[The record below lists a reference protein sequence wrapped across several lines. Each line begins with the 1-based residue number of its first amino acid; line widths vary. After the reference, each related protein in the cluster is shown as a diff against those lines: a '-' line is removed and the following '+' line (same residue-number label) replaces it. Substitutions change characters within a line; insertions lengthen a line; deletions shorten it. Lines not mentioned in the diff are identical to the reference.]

1 MFIYNFKVNGGLL
14 LKIIIVILSAFML
27 IVFGIS
33 MYRIFFSSGKFVVN
47 DNIKAKDVTEIE
59 AKQYTNTL
67 QAVHQDIESY
77 IGMKIKVAG
86 YVYRLIDFKEEQFV
100 IARDMLINEEKTQ
113 KLVVG
118 FLCEYKKAS
127 EFEDGQW
134 VTLTGE
140 IQKGKYHEQEIPI
153 LKVLEIQKTDKPEDE
168 FVSAPDDTYIPTS
181 GLL

>member
-1 MFIYNFKVNGGLL
+1 
-14 LKIIIVILSAFML
+14 
-27 IVFGIS
+27 
-33 MYRIFFSSGKFVVN
+33 
-47 DNIKAKDVTEIE
+47 
-59 AKQYTNTL
+59 
-67 QAVHQDIESY
+67 
-77 IGMKIKVAG
+77 MKIKITG

-118 FLCEYKKAS
+118 FLCEYKKAN

-134 VTLTGE
+134 ITLIGE
-140 IQKGKYHEQEIPI
+140 IQKEKYHEQEIPI
-153 LKVLEIQKTDKPEDE
+153 LNVLEIQKTDKPEDE